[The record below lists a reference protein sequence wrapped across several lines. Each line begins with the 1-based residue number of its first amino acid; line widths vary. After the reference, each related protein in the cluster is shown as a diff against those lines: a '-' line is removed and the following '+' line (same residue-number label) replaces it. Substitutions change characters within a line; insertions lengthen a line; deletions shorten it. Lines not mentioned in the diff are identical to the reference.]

1 MGSLSDFAELELL
14 DHVFNVAYV
23 RKATVYLALCTA
35 AVVDADDGAAMDE
48 ATGVNYA
55 RVAIAFGAAAA
66 RKVTQDGDVE
76 FPTAGAG
83 GWGTASHWAVM
94 DGDTED
100 ADEVLAHGAF
110 VAGKTINEGNTP
122 TVPSAEIY
130 VEYSAGEISTYLA
143 NKLLDHMFR
152 NTEYAKPAT
161 WVALTDEVIA
171 DGDTDINAKE
181 PTGVGSYARKQVN
194 INGGAEP
201 TWDIASGTTPAFVDN
216 THAIT
221 FVQATASWGTITSVG
236 ICDGETG
243 GNVLFY
249 DNTMTDQDVGD
260 GDTAEFPIGDLDI
273 QMS

>member
-35 AVVDADDGAAMDE
+35 EVVDADDGAAMDE
-48 ATGVNYA
+48 CTGTGYA
-55 RVAIAFGAAAA
+55 RVAITFGAAAA
-66 RKVTQDGDVE
+66 RKVTQSGDVE

-83 GWGTASHWAVM
+83 GWGTATHWAIM
-94 DGDTED
+94 DGDVED
-100 ADEVLAHGAF
+100 GDDVLAHGAF
-110 VAGKTINEGNTP
+110 ATGKLINEGNTP

-130 VEYSAGEISTYLA
+130 VEFSAGEISTYLA

-161 WVALTDEVIA
+161 YIALTDEVIA
-171 DGDTDINAKE
+171 DGDTDISAKE

-194 INGGAEP
+194 INGGASP
-201 TWDIASGTTPAFVDN
+201 TWDVAAAGEVDN

-221 FVQATASWGTITSVG
+221 FVQATASWGTMVAVG
-236 ICDGETG
+236 ICDALTA
-243 GNVLFY
+243 GNLLFY
-249 DNTMTDQDVGD
+249 DNTMTDQLVDN
-260 GDTAEFPIGDLDI
+260 GDTAEFAIGALDI
-273 QMS
+273 QCS

>member
-14 DHVFNVAYV
+14 DHVLNVAYV

-35 AVVDADDGAAMDE
+35 AVVDADDGLAMDE

-66 RKVTQDGDVE
+66 RKITQDGDVV
-76 FPTAGAG
+76 FAAAGAG
-83 GWGTASHWAVM
+83 GWGTVTHWAIM
-94 DGDTED
+94 DGDIED
-100 ADEVLAHGAF
+100 AGEVLAYGAF
-110 VAGKTINEGNTP
+110 VAGKLINEGNTP
-122 TVPSAEIY
+122 TVPSAEVY

-152 NTEYAKPAT
+152 NTEYVKPAT

-171 DGDTDINAKE
+171 DGDTDISAKE

-194 INGGAEP
+194 INGGAAP
-201 TWDIASGTTPAFVDN
+201 TWDIAAGGEVDN

-236 ICDGETG
+236 ICDAATV
-243 GNVLFY
+243 GNLLFY
-249 DNTMTDQDVGD
+249 DNDMTDQAVGD